1 MCSRCSVRDLHLQC
15 ILTTSVISLVV
26 NEETVDVSDVPG
38 DVDIDRYYPSFGCQ
52 GNDYFS
58 L

>member
-1 MCSRCSVRDLHLQC
+1 MRDLHLQC